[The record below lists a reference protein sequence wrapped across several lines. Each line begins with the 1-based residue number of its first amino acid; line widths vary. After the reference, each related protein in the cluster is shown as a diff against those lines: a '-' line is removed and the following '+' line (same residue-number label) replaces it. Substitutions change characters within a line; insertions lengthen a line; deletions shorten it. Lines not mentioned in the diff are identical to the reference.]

1 MGTHRDNGKVVKMVH
16 SGPSS
21 ESQKLET
28 VTRKNASH
36 MNRKDMKSYNIS
48 FKIKNRTQE
57 VDEELV

>member
-1 MGTHRDNGKVVKMVH
+1 MVR

-48 FKIKNRTQE
+48 FKIENWTQKE